1 MLHANFFHDDAKRR
15 AALAVKAV
23 EAQTSAE
30 VVIAVRPR
38 SGRYGIVAYHFGF
51 GALSA
56 VVLFLLL
63 SPRVYSIGAIA
74 LDGLTA
80 FALGALL
87 CANVD
92 ALTRALTRP
101 KTRQS
106 FVDSAA
112 RAAFFD
118 LGVSRTTGRNGILV
132 FVSMFER
139 TLTVLTDVGID
150 TAALGVS
157 FTNAVNAMQ
166 LAVKHQDFGAF
177 IANVEKLGPA
187 LGATMPRAID
197 DINELPDEVQ

>member
-1 MLHANFFHDDAKRR
+1 MRHAYFFHDDAKRR
-15 AALAVKAV
+15 AAQAVKAV

-30 VVIAVRPR
+30 LVIAVRPR
-38 SGRYGIVAYHFGF
+38 SGKYGVVAYHFGF
-51 GALSA
+51 GAL
-56 VVLFLLL
+56 VVVTLLL
-63 SPRVYSIGAIA
+63 LVSPRVYSLGAIA

-101 KTRQS
+101 RTRQS
-106 FVDSAA
+106 FVDIAA

-139 TLTVLTDVGID
+139 TLAVLTDVGID
-150 TAALGVS
+150 CAALGATWTEALS
-157 FTNAVNAMQ
+157 AMQ
-166 LAVKHQDFGAF
+166 AAVRRQDFDAF
-177 IANVEKLGPA
+177 IACVEKLGKV
-187 LGATMPRAID
+187 LGAAMPRAED
-197 DINELPDEVQ
+197 DVNELSDEVQ

>member
-1 MLHANFFHDDAKRR
+1 VLHANFFHDDAKRQ
-15 AALAVKAV
+15 AARAVKAV

-30 VVIAVRPR
+30 LVIAVRPR
-38 SGRYGIVAYHFGF
+38 SGTYGIVAYHFGF

-63 SPRVYSIGAIA
+63 SPRVYSVGAIA
-74 LDGLTA
+74 LDGITA

-106 FVDSAA
+106 FVDIAA

-118 LGVSRTTGRNGILV
+118 LGVSQTTGRNGILV
-132 FVSMFER
+132 FVSTFER

-150 TAALGVS
+150 TAALGV
-157 FTNAVNAMQ
+157 
-166 LAVKHQDFGAF
+166 
-177 IANVEKLGPA
+177 
-187 LGATMPRAID
+187 
-197 DINELPDEVQ
+197 

>member
-1 MLHANFFHDDAKRR
+1 VLHANFFHDDAKRR

-38 SGRYGIVAYHFGF
+38 SGKYGIVAYHFGF
-51 GALSA
+51 GAFSA

-150 TAALGVS
+150 TVALGVS
-157 FTNAVNAMQ
+157 FTSAVSALQM
-166 LAVKHQDFGAF
+166 AVKQGDFDAF
-177 IANVEKLGPA
+177 IANVERLGPA
-187 LGATMPRAID
+187 LGAAMPRATD
-197 DINELPDEVQ
+197 DVNELPDEVQ